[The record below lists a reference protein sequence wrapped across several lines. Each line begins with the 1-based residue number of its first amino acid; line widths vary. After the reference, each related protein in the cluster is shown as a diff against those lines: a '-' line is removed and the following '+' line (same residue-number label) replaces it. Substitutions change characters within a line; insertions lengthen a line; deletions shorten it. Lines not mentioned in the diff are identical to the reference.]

1 MLRRENVHK
10 MPQNSLSAPSASIAS
25 GGSLSKYAQRP
36 TSKARTWPVQQGTRS
51 TSTQRSSGSE
61 ALLGPRG
68 SYSFT
73 PSSRQTADAGL
84 TGYSTST
91 KSSRSSSPGA
101 AEPRRIPVRTK
112 TSASAA
118 ARRVSSRHGSA
129 ASTPSRF
136 SSLQNKSTR
145 NNPGQTGA
153 RKPFSSR
160 VGPASGTSGQGVA
173 PSTTHQIPQRFGGY
187 AIRRLR
193 GPADQKEVND
203 GKPPLHRAYVVSRR
217 PSSLQKP
224 AYVTLRHQSLL
235 QKQPYPTSVSAA
247 GLRGPPAL
255 LCIVQAAGPEC

>member
-10 MPQNSLSAPSASIAS
+10 MPQKSLSAPSASIAS

-61 ALLGPRG
+61 SLLGPRG

-91 KSSRSSSPGA
+91 KSSRPGA
-101 AEPRRIPVRTK
+101 VGPRRIPVRTK

-118 ARRVSSRHGSA
+118 ARRVSSRRGSA

-153 RKPFSSR
+153 RKPYSSG
-160 VGPASGTSGQGVA
+160 VGPASRTSGQGVA
-173 PSTTHQIPQRFGGY
+173 PSTTHWIPRRFGGY

-193 GPADQKEVND
+193 GPADQREVNV
-203 GKPPLHRAYVVSRR
+203 GKPPQHRAYVAPRR

-224 AYVTLRHQSLL
+224 AYVAPWCPSQQRDYTLPSASNKQQLQSDHP
-235 QKQPYPTSVSAA
+235 KGS
-247 GLRGPPAL
+247 
-255 LCIVQAAGPEC
+255 C